1 MLVLTRRIGES
12 IIIGHNIKVMVTDIQ
27 GNQVRLGIEAPT
39 EIPVHRGEIY
49 ERIKEQ
55 NEKALEAAKGANDV
69 LTKLGKKKQ

>member
-12 IIIGHNIKVMVTDIQ
+12 IIIGQNIKVMVTDIQ

-55 NEKALEAAKGANDV
+55 NLKAAQAAQGAEDI
-69 LTKLGKKKQ
+69 LTKLSKKK

>member
-49 ERIKEQ
+49 ERIREQ
-55 NEKALEAAKGANDV
+55 NEKAVQAAGEANSLLA
-69 LTKLGKKKQ
+69 KLGKKK

>member
-55 NEKALEAAKGANDV
+55 NEKAVQAANEANNLLA
-69 LTKLGKKKQ
+69 KLGKKK

>member
-12 IIIGHNIKVMVTDIQ
+12 IIIGQNIKVMVTDIQ

-49 ERIKEQ
+49 ERIREQ
-55 NEKALEAAKGANDV
+55 NMKAIQSAKDASDI
-69 LTKLGKKKQ
+69 LSKLGKKK

>member
-49 ERIKEQ
+49 ERIREQ
-55 NEKALEAAKGANDV
+55 NEKALQTAKEANELLAK
-69 LTKLGKKKQ
+69 LSKKK

>member
-12 IIIGHNIKVMVTDIQ
+12 IIIGQNIKVMVTDIQ

-55 NEKALEAAKGANDV
+55 NLKAAQTVQDANEVLAKI
-69 LTKLGKKKQ
+69 GKKK